1 MAKYYFNGKLYSFPG
16 AFGAIKAI
24 SSVGASIPEFQ
35 VGLIMGQQ
43 DKGKPYSNDDPFV
56 GFSKLSDIW
65 DYYGRYSDIAKAF
78 EYAKKKGM
86 SSCFCV
92 GMSPSTQAECTAPD
106 ETPEA
111 SIVFTVKDYGALAN
125 DHLIE
130 IEGVHNRVVDGAV
143 TGTFILGETV
153 KDDATGLLTGIIIS
167 IPDAT
172 HIVIQTTS
180 AAFIGAEAI
189 TGVTSGATC
198 TLIAIGVDLQTGCVV
213 KTIPPKNSQFLAAN
227 VDAAKNQITVQGT
240 DGLSVGQSYIITD
253 NDVAANYET
262 IEIQEVN
269 SITKVITLVGNL
281 ANAYTTAAYA
291 RIFQQDT
298 DNEEV
303 SDVLYSQDEIVS
315 YYAEAEDR
323 LLIAEEAAADKLV
336 LEHAAAQYVPEFTTS
351 TAGTSPVVA
360 ASDYNTAFTNFPDK
374 LTEFSNTWSLDLR
387 IFYPITDNATV
398 HGYLKNFATA
408 RRALGKPISGIVG
421 GGDNDIGQTAL
432 DEIKAI
438 NHQDVDY
445 LVGGIDDD
453 PAYISNAAE
462 LFGNRIYNAVAH
474 NQTFDK
480 VIASTVEAWYNEE
493 SAIGNALIN
502 GGGMVIT
509 IPTHAKGIGYV
520 WAKGQSTLLANT
532 VSWNMDDTTYLI
544 MQRDLSYLC
553 QKIMVEGYEGQFV
566 GNDNLTVADVSRYA
580 VATIKSMMSKGIIIS
595 GKVDEIVEEAEGW
608 TIKWAAK
615 LPSEKNYIGI
625 VTQILA

>member
-1 MAKYYFNGKLYSFPG
+1 MAKFYFNGKLYSFPG

-43 DKGKPYSNDDPFV
+43 DKGKPYSDTDPFV

-78 EYAKKKGM
+78 EYAKKVGM
-86 SSCFCV
+86 SSCFCT
-92 GMSPSTQAECTAPD
+92 GMSPSTQAECTALD
-106 ETPEA
+106 ETPED

-125 DHLIE
+125 DHQIE

-143 TGTFILGETV
+143 TGTFIVGETV
-153 KDDATGLLTGIIIS
+153 KDDATGLLTGIVIS

-180 AAFIGAEAI
+180 ATLFGAEAI

-198 TLIAIGVDLQTGCVV
+198 TLLAIGLDLQTGCVV

-227 VDAAKNQITVQGT
+227 VGAGENQITVQGT

-253 NDVAANYET
+253 NDANYED
-262 IEIQEVN
+262 IVIQEVN
-269 SITKVITLVGNL
+269 DVTKVVTLESAL
-281 ANAYTTAAYA
+281 ANAFTTAKYA

-315 YYAEAEDR
+315 YYAEVEDR

-351 TAGTSPVVA
+351 TAGTSPTVA

-374 LTEFSNTWSLDLR
+374 LTEFSNTWNLDLR
-387 IFYPITDNATV
+387 IFYPVTDSATV

-408 RRALGKPISGIVG
+408 RRALGKSISGIVG

-438 NHQDVDY
+438 NHQDVQY
-445 LVGGIDDD
+445 AVGGFDDD

-480 VIASTVEAWYNEE
+480 IAAATVEAWYNEE
-493 SAIGNALIN
+493 SAIGKALVN
-502 GGGMVIT
+502 GGAMIIT
-509 IPTHAKGIGYV
+509 IPKHAKGIGYV
-520 WAKGQSTLLANT
+520 WAKGQNTLLANT
-532 VSWNMDDTTYLI
+532 VSWNMDDTTYLV
-544 MQRDLSYLC
+544 MQRDLADLC
-553 QKIMVEGYEGQFV
+553 SKIMVEGYEGQFV
-566 GNDNLTVADVSRYA
+566 GNDNLTVADVTRYA
-580 VATIKSMMSKGIIIS
+580 IATISSMVSKGIIVS
-595 GKVDEIVEEAEGW
+595 GKVDEIVEETEGW

-615 LPSEKNYIGI
+615 LPNEKNYIGI